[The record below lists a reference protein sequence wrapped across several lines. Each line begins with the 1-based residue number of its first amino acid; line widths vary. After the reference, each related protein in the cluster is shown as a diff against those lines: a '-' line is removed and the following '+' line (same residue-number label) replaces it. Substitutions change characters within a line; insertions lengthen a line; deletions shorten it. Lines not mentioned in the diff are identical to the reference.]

1 MTKICIELLNGKK
14 MFVELYED
22 IAPITVEN
30 FLKLVDEDFFA
41 GIVFHRVIKDFMC
54 QGGGYYIKDGKYID
68 HKEAKSIVGEFESNG
83 HKNDLKH
90 VLGVISLART
100 NDPNS
105 ASSQFFLCVDNCHH
119 LDKEYAG
126 FGKMVDEE
134 SLNVLKE
141 LNSYP
146 TGMIDYSLRDWPNTD
161 IKNYTIKS
169 IYRAN

>member
-90 VLGVISLART
+90 VLGVISMART

>member
-1 MTKICIELLNGKK
+1 MTKICIELENGKK

-22 IAPITVEN
+22 VAPITVEN
-30 FLKLVDEDFFA
+30 FLKLVDEDFFT

-54 QGGGYYIKDGKYID
+54 QAGGYFIKEGKYID
-68 HKEAKSIVGEFESNG
+68 MKHAKSIVGEFESNG

-90 VLGVISLART
+90 ELGVISMART

-105 ASSQFFLCVDNCHH
+105 GSSQFFLCVDNCHH
-119 LDKEYAG
+119 LDKQYAG
-126 FGKMVDEE
+126 FGKMTDKE
-134 SLNVLKE
+134 SIEVLKE

-146 TGMIDYSLRDWPNTD
+146 TGMIDYSLTDWPNTE

-169 IYRAN
+169 IYRA

>member
-54 QGGGYYIKDGKYID
+54 QAGGYYIKEGKYID
-68 HKEAKSIVGEFESNG
+68 MRNAKSIKGEFESNG
-83 HKNDLKH
+83 FKNDLKH
-90 VLGVISLART
+90 TLGVISMART

-105 ASSQFFLCVDNCHH
+105 GSSQFFLCVDNCHH
-119 LDKEYAG
+119 LDKQYAG
-126 FGKMVDEE
+126 FGKITDEE

-146 TGMIDYSLRDWPNTD
+146 TGMIDYSLQDWPNTD

-169 IYRAN
+169 IYRA

>member
-90 VLGVISLART
+90 VLGIISMART

-169 IYRAN
+169 IYRI

>member
-14 MFVELYED
+14 MNLELYED
-22 IAPITVEN
+22 IAPITVAN
-30 FLKLVDEDFFA
+30 FLKLVDEKFFD
-41 GIVFHRVIKDFMC
+41 GVVFHRIIKDFMC

-68 HKEAKSIVGEFESNG
+68 MKHADSITGEFESNG

-90 VLGVISLART
+90 TLGVISMART

-119 LDKEYAG
+119 LDKQYAG
-126 FGKMVDEE
+126 FGKMSDEE

-146 TGMIDYSLRDWPNTD
+146 TGMIDYSLTDWPNTD
-161 IKNYTIKS
+161 INNYTIKS
-169 IYRAN
+169 IYRI